1 MAKNSIKQ
9 RILKKKKYIYIYFS
23 ILVILFPHENV
34 LNYKDSID
42 GRKGH
47 RRDFKSQR

>member
-1 MAKNSIKQ
+1 M
-9 RILKKKKYIYIYFS
+9 
-23 ILVILFPHENV
+23 ILFPHENV